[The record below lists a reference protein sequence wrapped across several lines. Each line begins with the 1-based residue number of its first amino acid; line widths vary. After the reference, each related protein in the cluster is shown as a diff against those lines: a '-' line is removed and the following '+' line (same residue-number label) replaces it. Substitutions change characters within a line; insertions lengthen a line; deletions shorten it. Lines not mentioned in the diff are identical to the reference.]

1 MARIFITLSVCAIV
15 FLLVTW
21 WIGLT
26 LSDTDVKNVQA
37 YMDWKGIHF
46 LCGLACS
53 LTVVFVDCIAV
64 TYFIGTSR
72 WCKEVCQAYSL
83 DEAFVLRSNRL
94 KRRTFPLALS
104 SMLLM
109 VGIIALGAASDPSTG
124 QPNTGDWAMPHL
136 IAASIGMIWISWSF
150 LARWNFIREN
160 FKVVSEMMD
169 QVKRIRRERG
179 LDDDA
184 PSP

>member
-26 LSDTDVKNVQA
+26 LGGIDIQNVQA
-37 YMDWKGIHF
+37 YLDWKGIHF

-72 WCKEVCQAYSL
+72 WCKEVCQTYSL
-83 DEAFVLRSNRL
+83 DEKFVLRSKRL

-104 SMLLM
+104 SMLMM

-124 QPNTGDWAMPHL
+124 LPHTESWVTPHL
-136 IAASIGMIWISWSF
+136 IAASIGIFLISWSF
-150 LARWNFIREN
+150 LAQWNNIREN
-160 FKVVSEMMD
+160 FKVISEIMD
-169 QVKRIRRERG
+169 HVKRIRLERG
-179 LDDDA
+179 LDDDSA
-184 PSP
+184 